1 MNEMEVF
8 RFEGSQVRTVF
19 NEGQMWWVAKDV
31 CEVLGLKKPENS
43 YSKIDIEDR
52 AVTLIEG
59 DSQRREMA
67 TVNESGLYALIFQ
80 SNTDSSK
87 R

>member
-52 AVTLIEG
+52 AVTLIEKVTTLFLQEQ
-59 DSQRREMA
+59 SQSRTFA
-67 TVNESGLYALIFQ
+67 K
-80 SNTDSSK
+80 NTSSE
-87 R
+87 